1 MSKRHTVSIRDN
13 VYTEL
18 LEYGKFGESFSD
30 VINRLL
36 RSSAIDMHA
45 EDDHQSANNE
55 RGLSHN

>member
-18 LEYGKFGESFSD
+18 LGCGKFGESFSD

-36 RSSAIDMHA
+36 RSSVTGMHD
-45 EDDHQSANNE
+45 EDNYQSANNK
-55 RGLSHN
+55 RGLSQN

>member
-36 RSSAIDMHA
+36 RSSVTGTYD
-45 EDDHQSANNE
+45 EDKHQSAYNK